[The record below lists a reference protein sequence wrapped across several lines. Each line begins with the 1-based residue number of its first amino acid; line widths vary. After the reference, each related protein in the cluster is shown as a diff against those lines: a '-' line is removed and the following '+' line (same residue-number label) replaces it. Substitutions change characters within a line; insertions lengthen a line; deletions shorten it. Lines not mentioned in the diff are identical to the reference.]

1 MSKNLK
7 KVIHICIIITIL
19 VAIGFTGVIVVLRY
33 DEKGETNMPFDITK
47 ITIVST
53 TDAKDVED
61 GENIW
66 NLNICQNNDI
76 YIDIE
81 KNENYKKKSIINKV
95 IINNVKIVKEPK
107 NGEISFYRPSNNKL
121 STFENIEQYEQ
132 KEFEYQGEK
141 TSNIQEM
148 QISNQGGR
156 LAFRCA
162 NNNLGTYKS
171 NDEEEL
177 DYNKL
182 LDKIN
187 MKNDDLEAKIS
198 FNIEIVLINKIT
210 FKSTIELDIPVGDIV
225 KDGKTSQEITDMD
238 IVFKRTE
245 N

>member
-19 VAIGFTGVIVVLRY
+19 VAIGFTGLIVVLRY

-107 NGEISFYRPSNNKL
+107 NGKISFYRPSNNKL

>member
-19 VAIGFTGVIVVLRY
+19 VAIGFTGLIVVLRY
-33 DEKGETNMPFDITK
+33 SEKGETNMPFDITK

-53 TDAKDVED
+53 TDAKDSED
-61 GENIW
+61 EENLW
-66 NLNICQNNDI
+66 NLDVCQNNDI

-81 KNENYKKKSIINKV
+81 KNENYEKKSIIDKIV
-95 IINNVKIVKEPK
+95 INNMKFIKEP
-107 NGEISFYRPSNNKL
+107 EIGKITTYRPSQNKL

-132 KEFEYQGEK
+132 NEFVYQGEK

-171 NDEEEL
+171 NEEEEL

-182 LDKIN
+182 LEKIN
-187 MKNDDLEAKIS
+187 IKNEDLQSKLS
-198 FNIEIVLINKIT
+198 FDIEIVLTNKIT
-210 FKSTIELDIPVGDIV
+210 FKSTIELDIPIGDIV
-225 KDGKTSQEITDMD
+225 KNGKTSQEITDMD
-238 IVFKRTE
+238 IIFKRTE